1 MPTNVNAIK
10 GNLRA
15 IGKRVLVTDMHFGE
29 QVTRGGI
36 IIAGDDGKQ
45 RGIYPRWARVYS
57 KGPENN
63 DPYEKNQWVLIEHGR
78 WTRGMKVD
86 TDDEGEITIHMVDDE
101 CILAMADEKPNDHQI
116 GDETANGGSV
126 DINPQDFINA

>member
-45 RGIYPRWARVYS
+45 RGIDPRWARVYS

-63 DPYEKNQWVLIEHGR
+63 DP
-78 WTRGMKVD
+78 
-86 TDDEGEITIHMVDDE
+86 
-101 CILAMADEKPNDHQI
+101 
-116 GDETANGGSV
+116 
-126 DINPQDFINA
+126 

>member
-29 QVTRGGI
+29 QTTASGL
-36 IIAGDDGKQ
+36 IIASDDGET

-57 KGPENN
+57 KGPNN
-63 DPYEKNQWVLIEHGR
+63 RDDFQVGDWILLMHGR
-78 WTRGMKVD
+78 WTRGINIQTED
-86 TDDEGEITIHMVDDE
+86 GEIEIRKVE
-101 CILAMADEKPNDHQI
+101 LESILATSSEKPDGLQI
-116 GDETANGGSV
+116 GAEYADGEHATIDPSS
-126 DINPQDFINA
+126 FINA

>member
-1 MPTNVNAIK
+1 
-10 GNLRA
+10 
-15 IGKRVLVTDMHFGE
+15 MHFGE

>member
-1 MPTNVNAIK
+1 
-10 GNLRA
+10 
-15 IGKRVLVTDMHFGE
+15 
-29 QVTRGGI
+29 
-36 IIAGDDGKQ
+36 
-45 RGIYPRWARVYS
+45 
-57 KGPENN
+57 
-63 DPYEKNQWVLIEHGR
+63 
-78 WTRGMKVD
+78 MKVE

>member
-1 MPTNVNAIK
+1 MKSFEGTAEPVGT
-10 GNLRA
+10 
-15 IGKRVLVTDMHFGE
+15 RVLIKNMHFGE
-29 QVTRGGI
+29 QTTASGLVI
-36 IIAGDDGKQ
+36 VDDDGTT
-45 RGIYPRWARVYS
+45 RGIYPRWGQVHS

-101 CILAMADEKPNDHQI
+101 CISWFDMQGPAQHNNAQEKCHQQQWI
-116 GDETANGGSV
+116 GCKRNGPKLLYG
-126 DINPQDFINA
+126 